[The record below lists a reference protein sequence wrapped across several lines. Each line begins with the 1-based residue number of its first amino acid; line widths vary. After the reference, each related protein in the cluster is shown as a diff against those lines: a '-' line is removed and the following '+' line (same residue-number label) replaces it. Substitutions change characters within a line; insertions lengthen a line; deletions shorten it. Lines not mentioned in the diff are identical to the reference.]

1 MSTIRIIKT
10 PSSDSRFL
18 EDVIQAT
25 NRNTEAL
32 GFLPEGVYREA
43 YVSGH
48 LWILADGDSYCG
60 HLLFGGALPKLQIKQ
75 LYVVEEMR
83 KHGLARRLIDEIV
96 NYAENVGYT
105 AIRARVAADLDA
117 NKVWERLG
125 FTTLDTTFGGQTT
138 GRIINHRYRQLH
150 PRGPQTHMLGIF
162 DAHARASN
170 LVARSMPINRDH
182 WYTLD
187 LNVWLDFARQRK
199 PFYDASRTLIEEAS
213 RGQFRLRFTK
223 EAMEEA
229 RRTAGDRESDPLLRV
244 AETWQA
250 VPEDE
255 GIEFDSLVNELRQ
268 LVFPTSSLSRPDS
281 ANNASDVRHLAM
293 SIRAGASGFLTRDN
307 AILSHR
313 RTLWQRYNFQVLT
326 PGELIEPRE
335 QRAAPVTMPR
345 AGLTVEPIDKAW
357 SKITDLVKNLRSS
370 GVRLRAVDREDEGW
384 ICSVADRQVG
394 FVFWRPVHR
403 GDIEAYLWLQNAQ
416 DQSADTCQQVFDVL
430 LGLLT
435 ANARSGN
442 VISRLL
448 LQVDGNTSEHYREDL
463 RQIGFFDTR
472 EPDRFVRFV
481 SGAPLSLND
490 WKLAKTT
497 VDNELG
503 VQSHWFRNA
512 KAGPLLRLDKDGR
525 SSQFDRFEFETYFG
539 ITGLTLADRNAF
551 YVPIQERFANE
562 LLPRPTRPQLFH
574 EHDSS
579 FRVERVYY
587 RNPHQGGKLAR
598 GDLLFF
604 YITQTLRH
612 VIGVARCTVS
622 EVLQSAEAKER
633 FRRLAVLD
641 PETIGPQVHCIA
653 FDNYIA
659 FPQPVERK
667 WLNAHRAMPPQN
679 MVTLVPVP
687 ASGNPLEIIA
697 QGLRRHA

>member
-1 MSTIRIIKT
+1 MSTIGIIKNQ
-10 PSSDSRFL
+10 SSESRL
-18 EDVIQAT
+18 LDDVIQAT

-32 GFLPEGVYREA
+32 GFLPEGVYRAA
-43 YVSGH
+43 YALGH
-48 LWILADGDSYCG
+48 LWVLTDGERYCG
-60 HLLFGGALPKLQIKQ
+60 HLLFGGARPTLKITQ
-75 LYVVEEMR
+75 LYVVDGMR
-83 KHGLARRLIDEIV
+83 GQGLARRLIEEIGHH
-96 NYAENVGYT
+96 AEDLGYT
-105 AIRARVAADLDA
+105 AIRARVAADLEA
-117 NKVWERLG
+117 NKAWERLG
-125 FTTLDTTFGGQTT
+125 FLTLNTTPGGQTT
-138 GRIINHRYRQLH
+138 GRTINHRYRQLQ

-162 DAHARASN
+162 DAHARASP
-170 LVARSMPINRDH
+170 LVARSMPLNRDH

-187 LNVWLDFARQRK
+187 LNVWLDFAGQRK
-199 PFYDASRTLIEEAS
+199 PFYDAAKTLFEEAS

-250 VPEDE
+250 VPEEE
-255 GIEFDSLVNELRQ
+255 GVEFDALVNELRQ
-268 LVFPTSSLSRPDS
+268 LVFPAGSLSRPGS
-281 ANNASDVRHLAM
+281 ANNTSDVRHLAM

-307 AILSHR
+307 AIISQR

-326 PGELIEPRE
+326 PGELIDPDE

-357 SKITDLVKNLRSS
+357 SKITDLVKNLRST

-384 ICSVADRQVG
+384 ICSINDRQVG

-403 GDIEAYLWLQNAQ
+403 ADIEAYLWLQDSQ
-416 DQSADTCQQVFDVL
+416 DQSSDSRQQVFDVL

-442 VISRLL
+442 VLYRLL
-448 LQVDGNTSEHYREDL
+448 LQVDGNTSEHYRTDL

-472 EPDRFVRFV
+472 EPDRFVRFL
-481 SGAPLSLND
+481 SGDPISLND
-490 WKLAKTT
+490 WQLAKAT

-503 VQSHWFRNA
+503 VQSSWLRSA
-512 KAGPLLRLDKDGR
+512 KTGPLLRLHKDRR
-525 SSQFDRFEFETYFG
+525 SIQFDRFEFETYFG

-551 YVPIQERFANE
+551 YIPIKEQFANE

-587 RNPHQGGKLAR
+587 RNPRSVGRLCR

-604 YITQTLRH
+604 YVTQTLRH

-622 EVLQSAEAKER
+622 EVLQSTEAKER

-641 PETIGPQVHCIA
+641 PENMGSQVHCIA

-667 WLNAHRAMPPQN
+667 WLKTHGALPRQDMI
-679 MVTLVPVP
+679 TLVPVP
-687 ASGNPLEIIA
+687 APANPKEIIA